1 MVGSDQSV
9 LHWNV
14 VVARLFLEAVRM
26 RGQGSE
32 VRRRFRVGRHRIIRV
47 RLRAVPASVEEALV
61 ATVALDVVGS
71 RIARVMVTVPVVL
84 SSLVPAEKVLH
95 EGEGILLLKPVV
107 EDVLAPRVVVLEAV
121 AWIRVGA
128 AAGKVLEAV
137 FVYARL
143 EELHG
148 GREDE
153 TRRRGSSRK
162 SRWRHRD
169 GCCGRIWRAE
179 YSATSGG
186 R

>member
-26 RGQGSE
+26 RGQSGE
-32 VRRRFRVGRHRIIRV
+32 VRRRLRVGRHRVIRV
-47 RLRAVPASVEEALV
+47 RLRAVPVSVEEALV
-61 ATVALDVVGS
+61 ATVALDVVGP
-71 RIARVMVTVPVVL
+71 RVARVMVTV
-84 SSLVPAEKVLH
+84 SLVRSLAPAEKFLH
-95 EGEGILLLKPVV
+95 EGEGILLLIPVV
-107 EDVLAPRVVVLEAV
+107 QDVLAPRVVVLEAV
-121 AWIRVGA
+121 ARIRVGA

-137 FVYARL
+137 FVHARL

-153 TRRRGSSRK
+153 TRRCGSGRK